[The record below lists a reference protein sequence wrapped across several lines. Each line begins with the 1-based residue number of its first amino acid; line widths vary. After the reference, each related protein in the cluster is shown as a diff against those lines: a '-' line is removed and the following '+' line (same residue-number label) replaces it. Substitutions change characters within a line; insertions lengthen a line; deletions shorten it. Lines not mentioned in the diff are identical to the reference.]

1 MMIIIIS
8 TTWGTRWVPQWT
20 RKPLA
25 TLGRGSTSWGTLW
38 RLDKIYYLV
47 SLPIQLQDDEKDGK
61 KKVKRRQGKCI
72 DTIIDGSLMGAVL
85 AVCLAM
91 VIGASF
97 FAYKNLYFAVM
108 KKWYPEAY
116 KAPWGG
122 HEGNN
127 KWSHECYCA
136 KKNVIS
142 EKEKYPSFLLSA
154 CVIDKLYI
162 TNIQLSF
169 KSSPL

>member
-1 MMIIIIS
+1 MRRCELAFWGGFILNCYLSIIF
-8 TTWGTRWVPQWT
+8 P
-20 RKPLA
+20 K
-25 TLGRGSTSWGTLW
+25 
-38 RLDKIYYLV
+38 
-47 SLPIQLQDDEKDGK
+47 LQDEDKDGK

-116 KAPWGG
+116 KAP
-122 HEGNN
+122 
-127 KWSHECYCA
+127 
-136 KKNVIS
+136 
-142 EKEKYPSFLLSA
+142 
-154 CVIDKLYI
+154 
-162 TNIQLSF
+162 
-169 KSSPL
+169 

>member
-1 MMIIIIS
+1 MGAPVNEETVGHLRQRLNVMRDI
-8 TTWGTRWVPQWT
+8 V
-20 RKPLA
+20 KV
-25 TLGRGSTSWGTLW
+25 RGQCE
-38 RLDKIYYLV
+38 KYLNLV
-47 SLPIQLQDDEKDGK
+47 HLNLNLQDEDKDGK

-116 KAPWGG
+116 KAP
-122 HEGNN
+122 
-127 KWSHECYCA
+127 
-136 KKNVIS
+136 
-142 EKEKYPSFLLSA
+142 
-154 CVIDKLYI
+154 
-162 TNIQLSF
+162 
-169 KSSPL
+169 

>member
-1 MMIIIIS
+1 MD
-8 TTWGTRWVPQWT
+8 R
-20 RKPLA
+20 
-25 TLGRGSTSWGTLW
+25 
-38 RLDKIYYLV
+38 IYYLV

-116 KAPWGG
+116 KAP
-122 HEGNN
+122 
-127 KWSHECYCA
+127 
-136 KKNVIS
+136 
-142 EKEKYPSFLLSA
+142 
-154 CVIDKLYI
+154 
-162 TNIQLSF
+162 
-169 KSSPL
+169 

>member
-1 MMIIIIS
+1 MGDTVGAPVNEETVGHLRQRLNVMRDIVKVRE
-8 TTWGTRWVPQWT
+8 TYEEMC
-20 RKPLA
+20 
-25 TLGRGSTSWGTLW
+25 TSWHLGGAFILNC
-38 RLDKIYYLV
+38 
-47 SLPIQLQDDEKDGK
+47 SLCLSIICIPQLQDEDKDGK

-116 KAPWGG
+116 KAP
-122 HEGNN
+122 
-127 KWSHECYCA
+127 
-136 KKNVIS
+136 
-142 EKEKYPSFLLSA
+142 
-154 CVIDKLYI
+154 
-162 TNIQLSF
+162 
-169 KSSPL
+169 